1 MTRGPS
7 FTPVANPFDILP
19 AQLFNP
25 LGAHG
30 EAGLQR
36 HYVAVLLRLYGLAE
50 FNRHGLTRELAIAEI
65 VAYLRDRDDAA
76 AAIEAEMAAEEGGRR
91 VSGERGSGAARRGGE
106 TGARVA
112 GAQDLP
118 TYAGYLLRRLVACG
132 WVEREHHADYSETV
146 VLPDYAFTLLEALRN
161 IQEQKPREYTG
172 QLYTAHQLL
181 TRPGKDFSP
190 ALAITQAYENIRQV
204 VRGLSELNHN
214 IRRYT
219 EHATRDRDVKS
230 LLRLHYE
237 EYAELLGP
245 AYHALKTS
253 DHVSRYRRDM
263 VDQLRRWQHS
273 PAWLDGAAADL
284 VNQGRL
290 GPAEAVAEIRHAM
303 QFIVA
308 QLEGLDPLIEEI
320 DRRHLQYLR
329 TSLRQIQ
336 YQLVSADGGF
346 KDRLVA
352 LGRDIAALI
361 EAGHAGWPAAADGTG
376 APTLLSFAVAA
387 PDRGS
392 FYVPPRHRQPFHPA
406 PVVTPAL
413 AGGELIALRRLVL
426 SGVIETLTPARIDR
440 MVMPLF
446 GDADAVHLAELPDWL
461 QHDLPRLATVAAYGY
476 HPEVHYGV
484 EPAEGEPLAVG
495 RFRVEPFALV
505 RR

>member
-1 MTRGPS
+1 MARTPS
-7 FTPVANPFDILP
+7 FTPAGNPFDILP

-50 FNRHGLTRELAIAEI
+50 FNRFGLTREVAIGEI
-65 VAYLRDRDDAA
+65 VAYLRDQDDVA

-91 VSGERGSGAARRGGE
+91 GSGG
-106 TGARVA
+106 RVTS
-112 GAQDLP
+112 GLDLQNN
-118 TYAGYLLRRLVACG
+118 AGYLLRRLVACG
-132 WVEREHHADYSETV
+132 WIEREHHADYTETV
-146 VLPDYAFTLLEALRN
+146 VLPDYAFTLLEALRG

-190 ALAITQAYENIRQV
+190 ALALTQAYENVRQV
-204 VRGLSELNHN
+204 VRGLNELNHN

-219 EHATRDRDVKS
+219 EHATRGRDVKE

-237 EYAELLGP
+237 EYAQLLGP

-253 DHVSRYRRDM
+253 DHVSRYRRDI

-273 PAWLDGAAADL
+273 PKWLDGAAADL

-303 QFIVA
+303 HFIVA
-308 QLEGLDPLIEEI
+308 QLEGLDPLIDEI

-352 LGRDIAALI
+352 MGRDIAALI
-361 EAGHAGWPAAADGTG
+361 EAGHTGWPAG
-376 APTLLSFAVAA
+376 AGGEAPPTLLSFTVAA

-406 PVVTPAL
+406 PVLTPAL
-413 AGGELIALRRLVL
+413 SGGELIALRRLVL
-426 SGVIETLTPARIDR
+426 SGVIESLSPARVDR
-440 MVMPLF
+440 LVMALL
-446 GDADAVHLAELPDWL
+446 GEADAVHLHDFPDWL
-461 QHDLPRLATVAAYGY
+461 SQDLPRLATVAAYGY
-476 HPEVHYGV
+476 HPEVRYGV

-495 RFRVEPFALV
+495 RFRVAPFALV